1 LRLLLLSTTELI
13 GKLGTQK
20 VGRLGLHT
28 AQPESLE
35 LCITEL
41 TASHDFD
48 LWRVA
53 GLLRS
58 IIEDDLIR
66 L

>member
-1 LRLLLLSTTELI
+1 LI

-20 VGRLGLHT
+20 VGRLGLHA

-35 LCITEL
+35 LCIVEL
-41 TASHDFD
+41 AASHDLD
-48 LWRVA
+48 LWRVTR
-53 GLLRS
+53 LLRA

>member
-1 LRLLLLSTTELI
+1 LI

-20 VGRLGLHT
+20 VGRLGLHA

-41 TASHDFD
+41 AASHDFD

>member
-1 LRLLLLSTTELI
+1 LI
-13 GKLGTQK
+13 GKLSTQK
-20 VGRLGLHT
+20 VGRLGLHA

-41 TASHDFD
+41 AVSHDFN
-48 LWRVA
+48 LLRIA